1 MTPSEPSVDTLGTL
15 TVNAVSAS
23 GGQTITVS
31 PKATGGNTNRYQITT
46 KGSEP
51 TVNYGTACSL
61 NDHWVN
67 LPENGKVTGT
77 EGYTI
82 TVVEV
87 NSLDKAVKKGS
98 TTLPAQGA

>member
-1 MTPSEPSVDTLGTL
+1 MTPSGPSVDTLGTL

-31 PKATGGNTNRYQITT
+31 PKATSGNTNRYKLTP

-51 TVNYGTACSL
+51 TVNHGTVCSL

-67 LPENGKVTGT
+67 LPESGKVTGT

-87 NSLDKAVKKGS
+87 DSLDKAVKKGS
-98 TTLPAQGA
+98 TTLPAKGV

>member
-15 TVNAVSAS
+15 TVNAVSVS

-31 PKATGGNTNRYQITT
+31 PKATGGNTNRYQLTPN
-46 KGSEP
+46 GSEP
-51 TVNYGTACSL
+51 TVNYGTACAL
-61 NDHWVN
+61 NDHWVD

>member
-15 TVNAVSAS
+15 AVNAVSAS
-23 GGQTITVS
+23 GGQTVTVS
-31 PKATGGNTNRYQITT
+31 PKATGGNTNRYKLTPN
-46 KGSEP
+46 GSEP
-51 TVNYGTACSL
+51 TVNYGTTCAL

>member
-23 GGQTITVS
+23 SGQTITVS
-31 PKATGGNTNRYQITT
+31 PKATGGNTNRYKITT

>member
-1 MTPSEPSVDTLGTL
+1 VTPSEPDVDTLGTL
-15 TVNAVSAS
+15 TVNAVSTS
-23 GGQTITVS
+23 GGQIITVS
-31 PKATGGNTNRYQITT
+31 PKATSGNANRYQLTP

-51 TVNYGTACSL
+51 TVNYGTACAL
-61 NDHWVN
+61 KDHWVD

-98 TTLPAQGA
+98 TTLPAKGE

>member
-1 MTPSEPSVDTLGTL
+1 MTPSEPSAGTLGTL

-31 PKATGGNTNRYQITT
+31 PKATSGNVNRYQLTP

-51 TVNYGTACSL
+51 TVNYGTNCAVS
-61 NDHWVN
+61 NHWVN

-77 EGYTI
+77 KGYTI

-98 TTLPAQGA
+98 TTLPVQGA

>member
-1 MTPSEPSVDTLGTL
+1 MTPSGPSEDTLGTL
-15 TVNAVSAS
+15 TVNAVATS
-23 GGQTITVS
+23 GGQIITVS
-31 PKATGGNTNRYQITT
+31 PKATSGNTNRYQLTP

-51 TVNYGTACSL
+51 TVNYGTNCAVS
-61 NDHWVN
+61 NHWVN

>member
-15 TVNAVSAS
+15 TVKAVSAS
-23 GGQTITVS
+23 SGQTITVS

>member
-1 MTPSEPSVDTLGTL
+1 MTPSDSSVDTLGTL

-31 PKATGGNTNRYQITT
+31 PKAASGNTNRYQLTP

-51 TVNYGTACSL
+51 TVNYGTICAV

-67 LPENGKVTGT
+67 LPDGGKVTGT

-87 NSLDKAVKKGS
+87 DSLDKAVKKGS
-98 TTLPAQGA
+98 TTLPAKGE

>member
-1 MTPSEPSVDTLGTL
+1 MTPSGPSVDALGTL

-31 PKATGGNTNRYQITT
+31 PKATSGNANRYQLTP

-51 TVNYGTACSL
+51 TVNYGTNCAVS
-61 NDHWVN
+61 NHWID

-98 TTLPAQGA
+98 TTLPAKGA

>member
-31 PKATGGNTNRYQITT
+31 PKATGGNANRYKLTPN
-46 KGSEP
+46 GSEP
-51 TVNYGTACSL
+51 TVNYGTVCSL

>member
-1 MTPSEPSVDTLGTL
+1 MTPSEPSAGTLGTL
-15 TVNAVSAS
+15 TVNAVPAS

-31 PKATGGNTNRYQITT
+31 PKATSGNANRYQLTP

-51 TVNYGTACSL
+51 TVNYGTNCAVS
-61 NDHWVN
+61 NHWVN
-67 LPENGKVTGT
+67 LPETGKVTGT

>member
-1 MTPSEPSVDTLGTL
+1 MTPSEPSAGTLGTL

-23 GGQTITVS
+23 GGLTITVS
-31 PKATGGNTNRYQITT
+31 PKATSGNANRYQLTP

-51 TVNYGTACSL
+51 TVNYGTNCAVS
-61 NDHWVN
+61 NHWVN

>member
-1 MTPSEPSVDTLGTL
+1 MTPSEPSAGTLGTL

-31 PKATGGNTNRYQITT
+31 PKATSGNANRYQLTP

-51 TVNYGTACSL
+51 TVNYGTNCAVS
-61 NDHWVN
+61 NHWVN

>member
-1 MTPSEPSVDTLGTL
+1 MTPSGPSVDILGTL

-31 PKATGGNTNRYQITT
+31 PKATGGNTNRYQLTP

-51 TVNYGTACSL
+51 TVNHGTVCSL

-87 NSLDKAVKKGS
+87 DSLDKAVKKGS
-98 TTLPAQGA
+98 TTLPAKGV